1 MLLVEY
7 PNCTTCKKAKKFLIE
22 HNIAFEDRNIKEE
35 NPTAEEL
42 AKWQS
47 QSNKDVKAFFNTSGQ
62 VYRSNNIKDRLP
74 TMTDQEKFELLA
86 TDGMLVKRPILILP
100 DAVLVGFKEA
110 EWIEALQRTACEPT
124 SNG

>member
-7 PNCTTCKKAKKFLIE
+7 PNCTTCKKAKKFLME

-47 QSNKDVKAFFNTSGQ
+47 QSNKEVKAFFNTSGQ

-110 EWIEALQRTACEPT
+110 EWIEALQR
-124 SNG
+124 NGLL